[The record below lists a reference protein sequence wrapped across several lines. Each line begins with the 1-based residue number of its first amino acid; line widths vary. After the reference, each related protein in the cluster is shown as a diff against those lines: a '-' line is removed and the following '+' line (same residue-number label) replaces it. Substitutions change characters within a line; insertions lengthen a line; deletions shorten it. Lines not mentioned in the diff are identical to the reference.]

1 MIKTYNQLVLVKVG
15 YIVILT
21 VIILLGL
28 EDGIRGFNDGWNG
41 VPSLSIHSED
51 AKPPVWYFEFL
62 FGSILFVMA
71 YLGVMIIAYL
81 YAFVNSAN
89 SKDVFIEKNYVRLY
103 KIGVYAVVT
112 SFLVYTFNVLKI
124 TKSINFNME
133 ILRNAEFNVWLL
145 IFGITMLAVAFVFK
159 KGIALQEQN
168 DLTI

>member
-1 MIKTYNQLVLVKVG
+1 MMKTYNQLVLVKVG
-15 YIVILT
+15 YIVILS

-28 EDGIRGFNDGWNG
+28 EDGIRGFNDGLNG
-41 VPSLSIHSED
+41 PSLSIHSED

-62 FGSILFVMA
+62 LGSIVFVTA
-71 YLGVMIIAYL
+71 YLGVMIIAHL
-81 YAFVNSAN
+81 YAFINSAN

-103 KIGVYAVVT
+103 KIGVYAIVT

-124 TKSINFNME
+124 TKSINFDME